1 VSESNPAAR
10 PEPTEIAG
18 RYQIVQKL
26 GAGAMGTVY
35 KAKDKVL
42 GRMVAIKTIRLEGL
56 AASDTSHDEL
66 RERFLREAKV
76 AANLKHPNI
85 VTIYDFG
92 EAAGLTYIA
101 MEFIDG
107 QGLDRIIRA
116 GRLPLERAAA
126 LGIQVAD
133 ALAVAHKHKVIHR
146 DVKPANIMI
155 EAGDRVKVTDFG
167 IAKPETGEHLT
178 MTGSILGTPSY
189 MSPEQARANREID
202 GRSDLFSLGCILY
215 EMVSGQKAFRGDTL
229 TAIIFKIITE
239 EPPPLRELDP
249 NVPDEMVRIIAKAL
263 AKAPEARYQTGQ
275 EIADDLLALT
285 RPGFV
290 PTVRAV
296 DSPTLPPDAAAG
308 GAPTVV
314 SPGTARAEATISSSE
329 TAARPAAAPAPPP
342 PGGPPPLPPTILTPA
357 TARTPGPPPVPR
369 PTPPRP
375 PQAAVARAASA
386 PRKGGG
392 AGLLIGLAAVGL
404 LFVVAVGLV
413 GLRFLSKRSRAPVAA
428 PVAEASPVT
437 PPSPLETPAA
447 PQAAEGTG
455 PAPAPVSSATA
466 PPPPPSLPPHASR
479 PPVERHAESTT
490 GPAPS
495 VPPRAA
501 GQVASSSPKTAP
513 PAGGQDYSYLDQ
525 LPQEGPDGREVGEA
539 LASKYRSGGSSSYP
553 TTRFNRRERFPRDLA
568 PAERPAA
575 ATLAHILFAEDKF
588 HAAHGRYGTFTE
600 LAAAQHLLLDVPFA
614 GDSFQ
619 RARYRFRLTLQGDG
633 FRAEATPIGP
643 VGRPLVVDDNGFVQV
658 DRD

>member
-18 RYQIVQKL
+18 RYQVLQKL

-116 GRLPLERAAA
+116 GRLPVERAAA

-146 DVKPANIMI
+146 DIKPANIMI
-155 EAGDRVKVTDFG
+155 EPGDRVKVTDFG
-167 IAKPETGEHLT
+167 IGKQTDAAEHLT

-215 EMVSGQKAFRGDTL
+215 EMVAGQKAFRGDTL

-263 AKAPEARYQTGQ
+263 AKAPETRYQTGQ
-275 EIADDLLALT
+275 ELADDLLALT

-308 GAPTVV
+308 GVPTVV

-342 PGGPPPLPPTILTPA
+342 GGPPPLPPTILSPA

-375 PQAAVARAASA
+375 PQASVARPASV
-386 PRKGGG
+386 RKGGG

-404 LFVVAVGLV
+404 LFVVGVGLV
-413 GLRFLSKRSRAPVAA
+413 GLRFLSRRSQAPVAPPA
-428 PVAEASPVT
+428 VEESPVT
-437 PPSPLETPAA
+437 TAPAPPEAPPA
-447 PQAAEGTG
+447 PQAAEGTV
-455 PAPAPVSSATA
+455 PAAAPVSSASAA
-466 PPPPPSLPPHASR
+466 PPPASVPPPASR
-479 PPVERHAESTT
+479 PPVERRAESTT
-490 GPAPS
+490 APVPAVATRGGGEVAGSSPQTAPAP
-495 VPPRAA
+495 
-501 GQVASSSPKTAP
+501 
-513 PAGGQDYSYLDQ
+513 GGRDYSYLDEI
-525 LPQEGPDGREVGEA
+525 PQQGPDGREVGEA

-553 TTRFNRRERFPRDLA
+553 TTRFPRRERFPRDLV

-575 ATLAHILFAEDKF
+575 ATLAHILFAEEKF
-588 HAAHGRYGTFTE
+588 HTARGRYGTFAE
-600 LAAAQHLLLDVPFA
+600 LAAAQHLLLDVPL
-614 GDSFQ
+614 GTDGFQ
-619 RARYRFRLTLQGDG
+619 RAHYRFRLTLQGDG